1 MKRKLAQVASAL
13 LLSCV
18 AGGALAQGYPDRS
31 ITMVMPY
38 AAGGPGDS
46 ITRLFAAA
54 MQKELGQQIIVE
66 NPSGASGT
74 IGTAKVAKSKPDGY
88 TLLMIH
94 VSHATSLALFKNLPY
109 HPVNDFEP
117 IGQATEGPMVVVVR
131 KDFPANNAKEFVDYV
146 RKNGEKISLGHAGVG
161 SASNLCGLLLMD
173 TLGVKMNQIPYKG
186 SAPALNDV
194 MGGQIDVLCDQTSGT
209 IPAIRGGRVKGI
221 AVAGNNRLPDLPDLP
236 TLSEAGVKGFD
247 ISISFGLY
255 APKGTPPDVI
265 KKLTAALNKSVQD
278 PEVKDRL
285 VKMGISAVSPEKA
298 TPDSLRK
305 HLLNEVN
312 TLGGLLSK
320 AGVQA
325 N

>member
-1 MKRKLAQVASAL
+1 MKRKLALVASAL

-18 AGGALAQGYPDRS
+18 AGSALAQGYPDRS

-54 MQKELGQQIIVE
+54 MQKELDQQIIVE

-209 IPAIRGGRVKGI
+209 IPAIKGGRVKGI
-221 AVAGNNRLPDLPDLP
+221 AVAGNNRLPDLLDLP
-236 TLSEAGVKGFD
+236 ALSEAGVKGFD

-285 VKMGISAVSPEKA
+285 AKMGISAVSPEKA

-312 TLGGLLSK
+312 TLGGLLTK

>member
-209 IPAIRGGRVKGI
+209 IPAIKGGRVKGI

-236 TLSEAGVKGFD
+236 ALSEAGVKGFD

-255 APKGTPPDVI
+255 APKGTPPEVI

-285 VKMGISAVSPEKA
+285 AKMGISAVSPEKA

-312 TLGGLLSK
+312 TLGGLLTKS
-320 AGVQA
+320 GVEA

>member
-236 TLSEAGVKGFD
+236 ALSEAGVKGFD

>member
-1 MKRKLAQVASAL
+1 MTRSLARMACAL
-13 LLSCV
+13 LLGV
-18 AGGALAQGYPDRS
+18 LAGGVLAQGYPDRT

-38 AAGGPGDS
+38 APGGPGDT

-54 MQKELGQQIIVE
+54 MQRELGQQVIVE
-66 NPSGASGT
+66 NPAGASGT
-74 IGTAKVAKSKPDGY
+74 IGSAKVAKSKPDGY

-94 VSHATSLALFKNLPY
+94 VSHATSLAMFKNLPY

-173 TLGVKMNQIPYKG
+173 TLGVNMNQIPYKG

-209 IPAIRGGRVKGI
+209 IPAIKSGRLKGI
-221 AVAGNNRLPDLPDLP
+221 AVAGNQRLPDLPDLP
-236 TLSEAGVKGFD
+236 ALSEAGVKGFD

-255 APKGTPPDVI
+255 APKGTPPDVMA
-265 KKLTAALNKSVQD
+265 KLTAALNKSVQN

-285 VKMGISAVSPEKA
+285 TKMGISAVTPDKA
-298 TPDSLRK
+298 TPESLRK
-305 HLLNEVN
+305 HLQNEVT
-312 TLGGLLSK
+312 TLGGLLTK
-320 AGVQA
+320 AGVQP